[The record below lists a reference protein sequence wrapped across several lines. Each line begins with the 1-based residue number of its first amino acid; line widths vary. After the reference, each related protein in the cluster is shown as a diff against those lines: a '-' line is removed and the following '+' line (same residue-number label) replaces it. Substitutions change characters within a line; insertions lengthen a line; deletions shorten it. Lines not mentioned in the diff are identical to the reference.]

1 MASLNKTVRD
11 TAASMSK
18 PPQAGKKGGAS
29 RISIQKAKGGY
40 ISETEYKSSHEGPHY
55 YPPDKA
61 VHKTLSSVKQHM
73 AHAFNDADADE
84 A

>member
-11 TAASMSK
+11 TAARMSAA
-18 PPQAGKKGGAS
+18 PPQKKGSANQ
-29 RISIQKAKGGY
+29 ISVQKAKGGY
-40 ISETEYKSSHEGPHY
+40 ISETTYKGTHEGPHY

-61 VHKTLSSVKQHM
+61 VHKNLASVKSHM

>member
-1 MASLNKTVRD
+1 MASLNKTVRE
-11 TAASMSK
+11 TAARMSAPPK
-18 PPQAGKKGGAS
+18 PKAGSAH
-29 RISIQKAKGGY
+29 RISVQKAKGGY
-40 ISETEYKSSHEGPHY
+40 ISETEYKDTHNGPHY

-73 AHAFNDADADE
+73 AHAFNEADADE

>member
-11 TAASMSK
+11 TASAMSAA
-18 PPQAGKKGGAS
+18 PSGKKGTAS
-29 RISIQKAKGGY
+29 RISVQKAKGGY

-61 VHKTLSSVKQHM
+61 VHKNLSSVKSHM
-73 AHAFNDADADE
+73 AHAFNEADADE
-84 A
+84 V